1 MRLSKI
7 ALVLL
12 GVLTLTFPA
21 AAAKKPLHPVGRI
34 TFEATSVGVGAT
46 FSWGRGWL
54 TFRGKKYPIKVEGLG
69 LVGVGVSQV
78 RAHGKVY
85 NLRKPLDITGTYAEA
100 GAGIALVGG
109 AKGFVAKN
117 EQGVVIELTAEQ
129 KGVSFNLGG
138 GTFTITM
145 TMP

>member
-1 MRLSKI
+1 M
-7 ALVLL
+7 A
-12 GVLTLTFPA
+12 FPA
-21 AAAKKPLHPVGRI
+21 EVAKKPLHPVGQI

-46 FSWGRGWL
+46 FSWGQGML
-54 TFRGKKYPIKVEGLG
+54 TFKGKRYPIKVEGLA
-69 LVGVGVSQV
+69 LVGVGLFQV

-85 NLRKPLDITGTYAEA
+85 NLKKPMDITGTYAEA

-129 KGVSFNLGG
+129 KGVSVGAPSPL
-138 GTFTITM
+138 
-145 TMP
+145 P

>member
-1 MRLSKI
+1 MRREI
-7 ALVLL
+7 AVVLL
-12 GVLTLTFPA
+12 CVFAMTFPA
-21 AAAKKPLHPVGRI
+21 EAAKKPLHPVGQI

-54 TFRGKKYPIKVEGLG
+54 TFKGKRYPIKVEGLA
-69 LVGVGVSQV
+69 LVGVGLSQV

-85 NLRKPLDITGTYAEA
+85 NLKKPMDITGTYAEA

-145 TMP
+145 TIP